1 MKYSSPWALVLFTS
15 LVAGCPSTPA
25 DPDAGLDAGGTA
37 DTPPSGDAPTADAP
51 PDAPSMPP
59 DAPIGPDTPLAP
71 DGTACTDGAECA
83 AGNCVD
89 GVCCESA
96 CDGTCEACVA
106 ALTGGTDGECS
117 TVLAADPEDECDASG
132 CQSGACGSGACEL
145 LPASTVCRAA
155 AAACDVAEVCDG
167 VSPLCPTDAVA
178 SEGTTCRPVAGDC
191 DVAELCDGGS
201 ADCPADTYST
211 GTVCRSVAGACD
223 VSESCSGTSP
233 VCPADAFSP
242 AGTPST
248 CGSYLCGGA
257 SGTCPT
263 SCASSAA
270 CTSGNLCLAG
280 TCTTGWRM
288 FVTSNVYAATSVLS
302 GDTLCRN
309 AAAAAGLSGDYRAWY
324 STSTVSASARLYHP
338 PGPIYRVDGSTP
350 RIIAADWA
358 DLVDGIAVAIATDEF
373 GNPWRDGEV
382 WTGTN
387 DDGTLA
393 ASNCNNWTTTA
404 GGTFGLTG
412 NSSAAAFST
421 YFGAQPCSELH
432 HLYCLQQPPPS

>member
-15 LVAGCPSTPA
+15 LVAGCPSTPS
-25 DPDAGLDAGGTA
+25 DPDAGLDAGTADAPSGDTPTA
-37 DTPPSGDAPTADAP
+37 DTP
-51 PDAPSMPP
+51 DAPSIPS

-83 AGNCVD
+83 AGNCID

-117 TVLAADPEDECDASG
+117 TVLAADPEDECEATG

-191 DVAELCDGGS
+191 DVAEVCDGGS
-201 ADCPADTYST
+201 TDCPVDGFSA

-223 VSESCSGTSP
+223 LSESCSGTSP

-242 AGTPST
+242 AGTAST
-248 CGSYLCGGA
+248 CGAYVCGGA

-263 SCASSAA
+263 SCATHADCA
-270 CTSGNLCLAG
+270 TGNVCQDG
-280 TCTTGWRM
+280 SCVRGWRM
-288 FVTSNVYAATSVLS
+288 FVTSATFTATEVVNADIHCRDAAMT
-302 GDTLCRN
+302 
-309 AAAAAGLSGDYRAWY
+309 AGLSGYYRAWY
-324 STSTVSASARLYHP
+324 STGTSSPTSRLYHP
-338 PGPIYRVDGSTP
+338 TTPLYRLDGTAP
-350 RIIAADWA
+350 RVIANDWA
-358 DLVDGIAVAIATDEF
+358 DLVDGISVAIATDEY
-373 GNPWRDGEV
+373 GTPWRNAGV
-382 WTGTN
+382 WTGTFDN
-387 DDGTLA
+387 GTA
-393 ASNCNNWTTTA
+393 TGSNCTNWTTTS
-404 GGTFGLTG
+404 GFGTVG
-412 NSSAAAFST
+412 NSSAATFST
-421 YFGAQPCSELH
+421 YYGASSCGMTY
-432 HLYCLQQPPPS
+432 HLYCMEQPPPS